1 MTSVKVTVSGTY
13 EVRIGAGLLDQLGE
27 ALGAL
32 AQSRTALLVSD
43 DTVNAFYGERA
54 VRALETNGFTVKKF
68 VFPHGETSKNGE
80 TYLRLVQFAA
90 EQRLTRAD
98 TIVALGGGVV
108 GDLAG
113 FAAAT
118 YLRGVRLVQV
128 PTTLLAAVDSSVGGK
143 TAIDLPAGKNLV
155 GAFYQP
161 SLVLCDYELL
171 RTLPQDVFADGCA
184 EVIKYS
190 ILGSPT
196 LYEHLV
202 EKGLQ
207 FDMERVIAE
216 CVAMKR
222 NVVCDDE
229 FDTGRRQLLNLGHT
243 VAHGIEACS
252 GYKIPHGRAV
262 AAGLAI
268 ITRAA
273 AAKGLCDPACVQAVE
288 TVLNAFGLPI
298 NSAFTAEELT
308 DRAQSDKK
316 RSGGTITLII
326 PRAVG
331 QCDLMPIPVAEL
343 GGWITAGLRT

>member
-1 MTSVKVTVSGTY
+1 MTTVRVTASGCYDVK
-13 EVRIGAGLLDQLGE
+13 IGAGLLAQLGE
-27 ALGAL
+27 EVRALTK
-32 AQSRTALLVSD
+32 STSVLLVSD
-43 DTVNAFYGERA
+43 DTVNALYGDRAEQALQANGFA
-54 VRALETNGFTVKKF
+54 VRRF
-68 VFPHGETSKNGE
+68 VFPHGENAKNGE
-80 TYLRLVQFAA
+80 MYLKLVQFAA

-171 RTLPQDVFADGCA
+171 RTLPTDIYADGCA

-196 LYEHLV
+196 LYEHLLTH
-202 EKGLQ
+202 GPA
-207 FDMERVIAE
+207 FDTERVIAE

-222 NVVCDDE
+222 DVVCGDE
-229 FDTGRRQLLNLGHT
+229 FDTGNRQLLNLGHT

-252 GYKIPHGRAV
+252 GYEIPHGRAV
-262 AAGLAI
+262 AAGMAI
-268 ITRAA
+268 IARAA
-273 AAKGLCDPACVQAVE
+273 AEKGLCDAACAQAIE
-288 TVLNAFGLPI
+288 AVLQKFALPLDTDF
-298 NSAFTAEELT
+298 SLEALT
-308 DRAQSDKK
+308 DRALSDKK
-316 RSGGTITLII
+316 RAGGTITLIV

-331 QCDLMPIPVAEL
+331 VCELMPIPVTEL
-343 GGWITAGLRT
+343 GGWIAAGLRK